1 LGLLLAIGQYCVVMS
16 LQLHNIHHS
25 YGRHAALADISLSLN
40 DGEILCVIGP
50 SGSGKSTLL
59 RTVAGLERLQQGKI
73 LLDGECIAQPNH
85 SPPPERRP
93 VGLVFQDHALFPH
106 LTVAEN
112 VGFGLNHLTPAGRQQ
127 QVDELLQS
135 VDLLALGARYP
146 ATLSGGQ
153 QQRVALVRALAT
165 KPRVMLLDEP
175 FASVDTPLRRQL
187 RQDARQSLKR
197 SGTTA
202 IVVTHDPEEAMAMA
216 DRILVLVDGI
226 AVQFDTPQAL
236 WQHPAHRFVAE
247 TIAGLQSLIGVVAA
261 EHVTTAFG
269 NLPRTMLENSEEL
282 DVGREITLGIRGN
295 AISIEQDAKT
305 GAAAIVR
312 DIRFDGIQW
321 TAVIEPAI
329 EPAGGTASAQLSVVV
344 ADAHTLQVGSA
355 VTLSFTAT
363 TALVYN

>member
-1 LGLLLAIGQYCVVMS
+1 MS

-25 YGRHAALADISLSLN
+25 YGRHAALTDISLLLD

-73 LLDGECIAQPNH
+73 LLDGECIAQRNH
-85 SPPPERRP
+85 SPPPEHRP

-135 VDLLALGARYP
+135 VDLLALGPRYP